1 MPHIYI
7 ALFERLLG
15 KKIKAVIWTG
25 LSDDKPSYRT
35 FCSRRLMKKHA
46 KKYGYILSSSYDNTP
61 SFMLGDTKVV
71 PVSDV
76 ISILDPY
83 VSFEEYFEPT
93 IGMRVIHNFDEV

>member
-25 LSDDKPSYRT
+25 LSDDKPSYRI

-46 KKYGYILSSSYDNTP
+46 KKCGYTLSSSYKKKKILK
-61 SFMLGDTKVV
+61 LGDSKVV
-71 PVSDV
+71 PLGYV
-76 ISILDPY
+76 ISIFFP
-83 VSFEEYFEPT
+83 
-93 IGMRVIHNFDEV
+93 